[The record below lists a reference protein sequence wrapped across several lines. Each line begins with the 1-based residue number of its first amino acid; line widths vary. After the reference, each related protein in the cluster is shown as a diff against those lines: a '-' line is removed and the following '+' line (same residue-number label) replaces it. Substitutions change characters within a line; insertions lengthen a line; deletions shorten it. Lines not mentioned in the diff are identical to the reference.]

1 MDGAAQ
7 LLDATL
13 KEEEE
18 TDSTLTSLADAS
30 VNEEAMAE
38 G

>member
-1 MDGAAQ
+1 MDEAAK

-18 TDSTLTSLADAS
+18 TDETLTALADAS

-38 G
+38 A

>member
-7 LLDATL
+7 LIDATL
-13 KEEEE
+13 KEE
-18 TDSTLTSLADAS
+18 TDSTLTSLADAL